1 MNSAASAS
9 DTRNKL
15 NEEDTKRR
23 EELIRERDAAEK
35 KDWDDNQAKQRPRKE
50 RRTYDYEDDVGSTA
64 FPPDC
69 DEAGTIFN
77 IKDTII
83 NLLKGIPTAERKFVI
98 LDVMSK
104 YDAGSKAGDADT
116 PPRIPVPVATW
127 LASIH
132 PALRQYAKGMHDF
145 GYDDTFFIEG
155 APFLEMQEAFNNC
168 NMLAAHRRMILDA
181 KNLLTGDC
189 SSSFTNTLAHVINL
203 SQHVVLLS
211 KHAVILANE
220 VGANQA
226 FDPTSERMCPPLTRS
241 TDSISAELAELT
253 ATCGDK
259 WPSVNTTEKRKR
271 VQEEEE

>member
-69 DEAGTIFN
+69 EHDEV
-77 IKDTII
+77 
-83 NLLKGIPTAERKFVI
+83 EV
-98 LDVMSK
+98 
-104 YDAGSKAGDADT
+104 GSKAGDADT

-155 APFLEMQEAFNNC
+155 APWLEMQQAFNNC

-181 KNLLTGDC
+181 KNLLPGDC
-189 SSSFTNTLAHVINL
+189 SSSSTNTLAHVINL

-241 TDSISAELAELT
+241 TDSISAELAELR

>member
-35 KDWDDNQAKQRPRKE
+35 KDWDDNQAKKRPRKE

-69 DEAGTIFN
+69 EHDEV
-77 IKDTII
+77 
-83 NLLKGIPTAERKFVI
+83 EV
-98 LDVMSK
+98 
-104 YDAGSKAGDADT
+104 GSKSGDADT

-145 GYDDTFFIEG
+145 GYDDTYFIKG

-168 NMLAAHRRMILDA
+168 NMLPAHRRMILDA
-181 KNLLTGDC
+181 KNLLREVDC
-189 SSSFTNTLAHVINL
+189 LLIPQAVPCIPAPVAPSPTPARAGSLKRGPHYVSCTADEEEVMRA
-203 SQHVVLLS
+203 VVKFVKVSRRKDEKCKKWGSPSLS
-211 KHAVILANE
+211 KQLV
-220 VGANQA
+220 
-226 FDPTSERMCPPLTRS
+226 
-241 TDSISAELAELT
+241 
-253 ATCGDK
+253 
-259 WPSVNTTEKRKR
+259 
-271 VQEEEE
+271 